1 MDNVEGCKLKLGSP
15 LDNALQIGADPLI
28 AFSKQMEPGT
38 AANIYSRTS
47 AAALPPP
54 EMGSDSRK
62 VRLPVRHL
70 V

>member
-1 MDNVEGCKLKLGSP
+1 MDNVERCKLKLVSP
-15 LDNALQIGADPLI
+15 LDKALQIGANPPR

-38 AANIYSRTS
+38 SAMIYFRTS
-47 AAALPPP
+47 VAALPPP

-62 VRLPVRHL
+62 VRLPGRRL